1 MEQKLRLI
9 GKYCWYAIAVLTI
22 FLVYRLPHRNDYL
35 YDERTVF
42 AKIQV
47 VDSTLEILEV
57 DLSQYAF
64 GTNEYYIFKKPLPS
78 YKIDISDGSTHFDR
92 GDRQSYDRQAM
103 YKLAY
108 YSFSEDVIFDAKLS
122 DTIINEIDKAIRKT
136 KAKSRYFRLYYE
148 IDNGGK
154 INLNVMEEYHG
165 VNSNKKDVFIYS
177 CSYQAKK
184 VLITPTLRA
193 DLNEYFYIS
202 TADWNKVKQLK
213 YNWMVKVSTPAK
225 RVLAE
230 IESNSLVYD
239 SWQKTDLV
247 YDTETNI
254 NSFPKTLPREITI
267 ETKATSGS
275 YEGGSITQIINFEPD
290 SVISTFNEIYEGE
303 ENNDLSLILIKVN
316 EYGYVKE
323 PIMLERGNKIRAL
336 IHKEIKKHRW

>member
-9 GKYCWYAIAVLTI
+9 AKYCWYAIAVLTI
-22 FLVYRLPHRNDYL
+22 FLIYRLPHRNDYL

-57 DLSQYAF
+57 DLNQKTF
-64 GTNEYYIFKKPLPS
+64 GTNEYYIFKEPLPS

-108 YSFSEDVIFDAKLS
+108 YSFEEDVLYDAKIS

-165 VNSNKKDVFIYS
+165 ANSNKKDVFIYS
-177 CSYQAKK
+177 CNYEAKK
-184 VLITPTLRA
+184 VLVTPTLRA
-193 DLNEYFYIS
+193 DLDEYFYIS

-213 YNWMVKVSTPAK
+213 YNWKIKVSTPAK

-239 SWQKTDLV
+239 SWQRTDLV
-247 YDTETNI
+247 YDTDENI
-254 NSFPKTLPREITI
+254 SSSQKTLPKEITI
-267 ETKATSGS
+267 ETKATSKS
-275 YEGGSITQIINFEPD
+275 DSRRSITQIINFDPD
-290 SVISTFNEIYEGE
+290 SVISIFKEIYKGE
-303 ENNDLSLILIKVN
+303 ENNDLSLILIQLN
-316 EYGYVKE
+316 EYGYVVE
-323 PIMLERGNKIRAL
+323 PIMLERGNKRGAL
-336 IHKEIKKHRW
+336 IHKEIKEHRW